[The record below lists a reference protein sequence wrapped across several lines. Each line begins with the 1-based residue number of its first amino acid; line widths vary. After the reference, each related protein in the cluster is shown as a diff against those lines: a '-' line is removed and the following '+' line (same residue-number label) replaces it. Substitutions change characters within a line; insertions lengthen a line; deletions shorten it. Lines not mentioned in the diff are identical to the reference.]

1 MWRGEAIYFSIST
14 RPSPNAASA
23 SRIAL
28 SRYAAHAPP
37 AAAGDRLDQHRI
49 ADLVGLLAQELR
61 VLVVAVIAGNDR
73 HARALH
79 QRLGRAFQAHGPHS
93 NGRRANE
100 NDAGAGAAFGKIGV
114 LGQESVARMQA
125 LGANPSG

>member
-49 ADLVGLLAQELR
+49 ADLIGLLAQELR

-73 HARALH
+73 HASPLH
-79 QRLGRAFQAHGPHS
+79 QGLGRAFETHRAHRRR
-93 NGRRANE
+93 RRANE
-100 NDAGAGAAFGKIGV
+100 YDA
-114 LGQESVARMQA
+114 R
-125 LGANPSG
+125 